1 MLEPISKHNI
11 TKNVQNNNP
20 LKSYTEK
27 KNLIMIGDSNDDNM
41 DNNIINYWHEK
52 SQLTKNDENIFLN
65 PNGWLND
72 QHLAIAMQIMYVQ
85 KL

>member
-1 MLEPISKHNI
+1 MQDKCKANFKKGSLEMLEPISKHNI

-52 SQLTKNDENIFLN
+52 SQLTKNDENIF
-65 PNGWLND
+65 
-72 QHLAIAMQIMYVQ
+72 
-85 KL
+85 